1 MYIII
6 YAENINVASN
16 IKGKEFAMHAYLHP
30 GAYVRIS
37 FSVGM

>member
-16 IKGKEFAMHAYLHP
+16 IYIFSLI
-30 GAYVRIS
+30 IS
-37 FSVGM
+37 LLETNSKNE